1 MNLKAQLQQDLREAM
16 RARDTRRKAVLRMA
30 LSAIQLAEVAQGSD
44 LDEAATVDVLRRE
57 VRRREDALDMI
68 RKAGRDDLIADEE
81 TELAILKAYL
91 PRLLSADEVSEV
103 ARQAIAEVGATSPAD
118 MGKVM
123 KVLMPQLK
131 GKADGRTISRVVR
144 ELLSV

>member
-91 PRLLSADEVSEV
+91 PQLLSADEVSEV